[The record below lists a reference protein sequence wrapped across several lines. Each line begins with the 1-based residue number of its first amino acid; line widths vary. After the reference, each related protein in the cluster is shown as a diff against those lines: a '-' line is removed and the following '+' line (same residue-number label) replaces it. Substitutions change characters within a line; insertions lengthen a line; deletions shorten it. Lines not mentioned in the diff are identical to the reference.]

1 MANAATR
8 PAAALGG
15 AASYDGIAQ
24 ALHWLVAALAVGV
37 VLLGWTIEGTPRNTP
52 QRDLLMMV
60 HSSVGLSI
68 LRAMV
73 FRAGWR
79 WRHPPPPL
87 PASLGRLEAALARCT
102 HLVLYLI
109 FILMPLAGYLN
120 AAAAGHTVNFFGIV
134 SILPLLPENGRLS
147 QVAIATHLVGQ
158 YPLYLFV
165 GLHIAGA
172 LLHSA
177 IRRDRV
183 VERMLPF
190 RRVR

>member
-1 MANAATR
+1 MARAGTK
-8 PAAALGG
+8 PAVAFGG

-24 ALHWLVAALAVGV
+24 TLHWLVAALAIAV
-37 VLLGWTIEGTPRNTP
+37 VLLGWTIEGVPRNTP

-68 LRAMV
+68 LAAMV

-87 PASLGRLEAALARCT
+87 PSTLGGFEAALARGN

-120 AAAAGHTVNFFGIV
+120 AAAAGHPVNFFGLV
-134 SILPLLPENGRLS
+134 SIPPLLPENGRLS

-172 LLHSA
+172 LFHGA
-177 IRRDRV
+177 IRRDGV
-183 VERMLPF
+183 VERMLPL
-190 RRVR
+190 RGAR

>member
-8 PAAALGG
+8 PAAVRGG
-15 AASYDGIAQ
+15 AASYDIVAQ
-24 ALHWLVAALAVGV
+24 ALHWLVAGLAVGV
-37 VLLGWTIEGTPRNTP
+37 VLLGWTIEGTARNTP

-68 LRAMV
+68 LGAMLL
-73 FRAGWR
+73 RAGWR

-87 PASLGRLEAALARCT
+87 PSSLGRLEAALVRCT

-120 AAAAGHTVNFFGIV
+120 AAAAGHAVNFFGI
-134 SILPLLPENGRLS
+134 ITIPPLFPENGRLS

-172 LLHSA
+172 LFHGA
-177 IRRDRV
+177 VRRDGV
-183 VERMLPF
+183 VDRMLPS
-190 RRVR
+190 RRVS